1 MPLGF
6 LHAALWLTSTCDKP
20 PRLLSSH
27 THCEPV
33 VLRCAQIAHRMDGK
47 AMEVARKYRERL
59 IAKLVEVI
67 RRACETSVP
76 AEMFLGRS
84 HADFATNRR
93 LPQDGRILLR
103 PNPDGPV
110 DHSVPVLAV
119 KGKGGRLLAV
129 LFTYACHNTTLGGS
143 FYKYNGDY
151 AGFAQIEL
159 ERAHPGAMAMFMAGC
174 GADANPEPRGTV
186 ELAQQHGRSL
196 AAAVETA
203 LRGDL
208 QRLHGP
214 LRSAMTRVEL
224 ELVDPPDRETLQQ
237 WASAENI
244 DRCRL
249 GRYLLRRLDE
259 DGKLPTGYRCPVQV
273 IWSGHDLACIPCST
287 GYRPLN
293 KARFLRDALHS
304 RAYLRVYGKE
314 TIEAWDERNA
324 CPANGKLCEEAV
336 WFMQKLLLGSRTDME
351 QIAEAIRKIRKHAA
365 LLARA

>member
-1 MPLGF
+1 MRQNGIKLSNSLARAPTPPEARPEVLQNRISRAVFHGGRF
-6 LHAALWLTSTCDKP
+6 LIP
-20 PRLLSSH
+20 
-27 THCEPV
+27 
-33 VLRCAQIAHRMDGK
+33 
-47 AMEVARKYRERL
+47 
-59 IAKLVEVI
+59 
-67 RRACETSVP
+67 
-76 AEMFLGRS
+76 
-84 HADFATNRR
+84 
-93 LPQDGRILLR
+93 
-103 PNPDGPV
+103 GPV
-110 DHSVPVLAV
+110 FGEQA
-119 KGKGGRLLAV
+119 
-129 LFTYACHNTTLGGS
+129 T
-143 FYKYNGDY
+143 
-151 AGFAQIEL
+151 
-159 ERAHPGAMAMFMAGC
+159 
-174 GADANPEPRGTV
+174 NPEPRGTV

-273 IWSGHDLACIPCST
+273 IWFGHDLACIPCST